1 MDVDGCFIR
10 DDCDNTCRGGRG
22 RTHIERS
29 ADAMLI
35 GIDGCLDG
43 IGIIA
48 SRSTV
53 CRKIVR
59 RTPASARGTA
69 DTEPTCDAGRVEQR
83 QRSALCCRI
92 DYSITGR
99 GGFADIE
106 RTRSDGHCAGASA
119 GSHRNVL
126 SHDIARGALEGGL
139 EPIVLATHSV
149 DGEGVR
155 VVLSGI
161 EASAEEPVLQEE
173 RRFRLPPTT
182 LPVKDAI
189 IKSPFS

>member
-1 MDVDGCFIR
+1 MVASSGMIVTTLAVED
-10 DDCDNTCRGGRG
+10 
-22 RTHIERS
+22 
-29 ADAMLI
+29 ADARILSVLPTP
-35 GIDGCLDG
+35 CLSVSTVVW

-69 DTEPTCDAGRVEQR
+69 DTEPTCDAGSVEQR

-139 EPIVLATHSV
+139 EPIVLATHGV
-149 DGEGVR
+149 DGEGGVVR
-155 VVLSGI
+155 DRI
-161 EASAEEPVLQEE
+161 M
-173 RRFRLPPTT
+173 T
-182 LPVKDAI
+182 
-189 IKSPFS
+189 

>member
-1 MDVDGCFIR
+1 LDVDGCFIR

-35 GIDGCLDG
+35 DIDGCLDG

-59 RTPASARGTA
+59 RTPASARETA
-69 DTEPTCDAGRVEQR
+69 DTEPTCDAGSVEQR

-139 EPIVLATHSV
+139 EPIVLATHGV
-149 DGEGVR
+149 DGEGGVVR
-155 VVLSGI
+155 DRI
-161 EASAEEPVLQEE
+161 M
-173 RRFRLPPTT
+173 T
-182 LPVKDAI
+182 
-189 IKSPFS
+189 